1 MINNQDEIKLTIN
14 NAIHLLIIAR
24 LQNNK
29 RQVNKQ
35 QTIIDYYT
43 DRLVQ
48 TSYVIK

>member
-1 MINNQDEIKLTIN
+1 MQDNQDEIKTTIN

-35 QTIIDYYT
+35 QAIIDYYAN
-43 DRLVQ
+43 LLS
-48 TSYVIK
+48 SYVTK

>member
-1 MINNQDEIKLTIN
+1 MQDNQDEIKTTIN

-35 QTIIDYYT
+35 QAIIDYYT
-43 DRLVQ
+43 NLLS
-48 TSYVIK
+48 SYVTK

>member
-1 MINNQDEIKLTIN
+1 MINNEDEIKLTIN

-35 QTIIDYYT
+35 QAVIDYYT
-43 DRLVQ
+43 DLL
-48 TSYVIK
+48 SIHNYAIK